1 MHFHFQL
8 ANHYYGGLSQI
19 EDIVTPVVWGLRSL
33 GHRVTLGI
41 LPDLPSWP
49 SVVLLLEY
57 FAYEPAINSFL
68 AWRMEASRPR
78 SCIGLICTED
88 LDDTLVMDNPAH
100 PGRRENLLRAL
111 PYCDFVWPIVP
122 SGYDAHVP
130 AERLAFLDYG
140 YIEALRLEGWPAA
153 RRDIDVLFYGSINER
168 RRVVMEALTARG
180 LHVAAT
186 RGALPSY
193 IARNLMGR
201 AKIVLDMKRAEEV
214 IYTSPSRI
222 CAAVQQGA
230 TVVSELFD
238 TSRLRFLYDYTEA
251 CRFDE
256 IVERCVTLARSADV
270 VERGLAARERF
281 KRETSMTENLRLAMS
296 LPIFD
301 ELAAANRSA
310 GA

>member
-19 EDIVTPVVWGLRSL
+19 EDIVTPVVWGLRAL
-33 GHRVTLGI
+33 GHRVTMGI
-41 LPDLPSWP
+41 LPQLPNWP

-68 AWRMEASRPR
+68 AWRSDTSLPR
-78 SCIGLICTED
+78 SCVGLICTED
-88 LDDTLVMDNPAH
+88 LDDALVMNNPEH
-100 PGRRENLLRAL
+100 PGRRENLLRAF

-122 SGYDAHVP
+122 SGYDAYVN

-140 YIEALRLEGWPAA
+140 YIDALRLEGWPAA
-153 RRDIDVLFYGSINER
+153 QRDIDVLFYGSINER
-168 RRVVMEALTARG
+168 RRAVMEGLTARG
-180 LHVAAT
+180 LNVAAT

-201 AKIVLDMKRAEEV
+201 AKLVLDMKRADPV

-222 CAAVQQGA
+222 CAALQQGA

-251 CRFDE
+251 CEFGD
-256 IVERCVTLARSADV
+256 IVERCVDLARSPDV

-281 KRETSMTENLRLAMS
+281 SRGTSMVENLRRAMA
-296 LPIFD
+296 LPIFA
-301 ELAAANRSA
+301 ELAAADRP
-310 GA
+310 